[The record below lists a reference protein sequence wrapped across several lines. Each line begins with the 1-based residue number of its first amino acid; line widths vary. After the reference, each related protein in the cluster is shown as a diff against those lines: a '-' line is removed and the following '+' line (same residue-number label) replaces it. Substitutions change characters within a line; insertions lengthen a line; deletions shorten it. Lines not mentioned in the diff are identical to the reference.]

1 MQKYNVL
8 DLFCG
13 CGGMSWGLKKKNF
26 NIVAGIDN
34 WEPALNTYA
43 YNHGGTKALNLDLSR
58 VEPSEVLRAIG
69 KRKNEIDVI
78 VGGPPCQGFSK
89 NIPAYG
95 RFLEDPRNQLY
106 RAYLRFVHE
115 IRPKVAILENVAEIY
130 NAFGGI
136 VRREIIE
143 NLEADGYQVEVQIVN
158 MSEYGIPQ
166 KRRRCFFFASRLGC
180 PVFPEKSKDMISAW
194 QAISDL
200 PIVNQ
205 GEGYD
210 GMPYT
215 SECENDYQKHMRAS
229 SKSVFN
235 HIAAVMNPI
244 QTERISS
251 LQPGQGLKDLPKELQ
266 VKSGYSGAYGRLDY
280 TSAATTITRWVSHV
294 GSGRF
299 AHPREVRG
307 LTMREAARL
316 QSFSDDFHFLGG
328 RNDQAGQIGNAVPP
342 GFMEQLADSIRIALE
357 GKAEEYQQLELFSD
371 AWALHG

>member
-1 MQKYNVL
+1 
-8 DLFCG
+8 
-13 CGGMSWGLKKKNF
+13 
-26 NIVAGIDN
+26 
-34 WEPALNTYA
+34 
-43 YNHGGTKALNLDLSR
+43 
-58 VEPSEVLRAIG
+58 
-69 KRKNEIDVI
+69 
-78 VGGPPCQGFSK
+78 
-89 NIPAYG
+89 
-95 RFLEDPRNQLY
+95 
-106 RAYLRFVHE
+106 
-115 IRPKVAILENVAEIY
+115 
-130 NAFGGI
+130 
-136 VRREIIE
+136 
-143 NLEADGYQVEVQIVN
+143 
-158 MSEYGIPQ
+158 
-166 KRRRCFFFASRLGC
+166 
-180 PVFPEKSKDMISAW
+180 
-194 QAISDL
+194 
-200 PIVNQ
+200 
-205 GEGYD
+205 
-210 GMPYT
+210 MPYT

-244 QTERISS
+244 QTARISS

-280 TSAATTITRWVSHV
+280 TSAAATITRWVFHV